1 MKKNILLILVTSAIF
16 FTSCQKNLLDTQI
29 QQNFS
34 EDLFLNSGP
43 ANLKA
48 FGMGV
53 YDYLPQMNRFGGNA
67 MLAAASDE
75 ADYALFNNLQR
86 FNNGA
91 WDAFTNPDDV
101 WANYYKGIRHANLFL
116 EKTTDFRK
124 LLVQDTINN
133 KANYILDVDDFIK
146 LRAEVRFLRAYFYM
160 ELIKRYGGV
169 PLVKNVINEND
180 SYAITRSSF
189 KQCVDYIVEQTDS
202 AYIDLSNHF
211 INYGIAAGQTIGKGD
226 AGTDNNKLGRIEK
239 PAATALKLR
248 ALLYAASPLN
258 NPSNDL
264 TLWQK
269 ACEAAQQL
277 FTDPNAAHVNFL
289 SANYKDLFMSQNTT
303 NNLTPRK
310 GANSGIILTRPF
322 QLNTNTFERANY
334 PVGMVNAGEG
344 ATCPSQNLVDAFE
357 MKTTGLPIDDATSGY
372 NPNDPYANRDPRL
385 GWIVVLNGSTMGLNT
400 SNVARVVES
409 YVGGADAIGAKQ
421 GATTTGYYLRK
432 MNVENYNLA
441 LAGSKAKVWV
451 LMRFAEVLLNYA
463 EAANEAFGPEAKPV
477 LNGAVAVRS
486 AREAVNLVRTR
497 AGMPNLPAGL
507 TQAQL
512 RDRIRNERRVELAF
526 EEHRFF
532 DVRRWKIADKTEV
545 QPLLGMRVTTTSP
558 GVFTY
563 QKITVEPRF
572 FSTQMYYYPIPFSE
586 ISKSN
591 GLITQNQGW

>member
-1 MKKNILLILVTSAIF
+1 MKKNVLIILVTSAIF
-16 FTSCQKNLLDTQI
+16 FTACQKNLLDTQI

-43 ANLKA
+43 ANLKS

-264 TLWQK
+264 TVWQK

-357 MKTTGLPIDDATSGY
+357 MKTTGLPIDDAASGY

-385 GWIVVLNGSTMGLNT
+385 GWIVVLNGTTMGLNT
-400 SNVARVVES
+400 SNIARVVES
-409 YVGGADAIGAKQ
+409 YVGGTDAIGVKQ

-463 EAANEAFGPEAKPV
+463 EASNEAFGPEAKPV
-477 LNGAVAVRS
+477 LNGAVVVRS

-497 AGMPNLPAGL
+497 AGMPNLPAGI

-532 DVRRWKIADKTEV
+532 DVRRWKIAEKTEI

>member
-1 MKKNILLILVTSAIF
+1 MKKNILLILVISAIF
-16 FTSCQKNLLDTQI
+16 LSACQKNLLDTQI

-169 PLVKNVINEND
+169 PLVKNVITETE

-211 INYGIAAGQTIGKGD
+211 INYGIPAGQTIGKGD

-239 PAATALKLR
+239 PAAIALKLR

-277 FTDPNAAHVNFL
+277 FTDPNSAHVNFL
-289 SANYKDLFMSQNTT
+289 NANYKDLFMSQNTT

-357 MKTTGLPIDDATSGY
+357 MKTTGLPIDDAASGY

-409 YVGGADAIGAKQ
+409 YVGGADAIGVKQ

-497 AGMPNLPAGL
+497 AGMPNLSAGL

-532 DVRRWKIADKTEV
+532 DVRRWKIAEKTEV
-545 QPLLGMRVTTTSP
+545 QPLTGMRVTATSP
-558 GVFTY
+558 GVFAY

-572 FSTQMYYYPIPFSE
+572 FSAQMYYYPIPFSE

>member
-16 FTSCQKNLLDTQI
+16 FTACQKNFLDTQI

-43 ANLKA
+43 ANLKS

-169 PLVKNVINEND
+169 PLVKNVLSENE
-180 SYAITRSSF
+180 SYTITRSSF

-211 INYGIAAGQTIGKGD
+211 INYGIPAGQTIGKGD

-239 PAATALKLR
+239 PAAIALKLR

-289 SANYKDLFMSQNTT
+289 NANYKDLFMSQNTT

-357 MKTTGLPIDDATSGY
+357 MKTTGLPIDDAASGY
-372 NPNDPYANRDPRL
+372 NPNDPYVNRDPRL

-409 YVGGADAIGAKQ
+409 YVGGADAIGVKQ

-497 AGMPNLPAGL
+497 AGMPSLAAGL

-532 DVRRWKIADKTEV
+532 DVRRWKIAEKTEV
-545 QPLLGMRVTTTSP
+545 QPLLGMRVTLTSP
-558 GVFTY
+558 GVFAY